1 MVVNVEHDSCD
12 TLSFAKDSLHLQ
24 NLAMNQQQN
33 SRSESSPSSS
43 HSNEMSGDAEGVWSA
58 DIDQAFH
65 EALQIY
71 PPCGR
76 RKIILSEEGKMYGR
90 NELIARYIKIRCGKT
105 RTRKQVSSHIQ
116 VLARK
121 KHRELQSKVKTQ
133 EIKTEEPANPP
144 PSEFTPPSLLNSFSS
159 SSITSPSISMS
170 QQNLLQ
176 KSMVDQAKVAALAE
190 AAVAAV
196 AASAAS
202 QPPLPI
208 STNTSPEAG
217 ALAASSALP
226 WPYMVPGMFNNNFY
240 GNVAMNNDEN
250 IYTQFAAAAL
260 SAQQQI
266 NTAFGGQSNGN
277 ANSAASLIGAMPAL
291 NKLLPQLPLN
301 GGPSALLG
309 NSPPIPSFSADTLPT
324 LSIASSK
331 LSLAGFTA
339 YVDSTVNSQRQR
351 VEMVKIPKFADE
363 PQDRISFAT
372 IGTKYPPKLQ
382 ELYNQGP
389 KDAFY
394 HVKVWANIDFETNED
409 DNPLYAVDENY
420 ESQYQFPINV
430 STELC
435 SFGKQQVEK
444 REDATNNSDEG
455 PIFKY
460 QLEGSPMCEYMVT
473 FITELKKLQSHDLMN
488 SVLDNFTVM
497 QTVTDQMSGQTLL
510 VICFSFEI
518 SPEPEPSCRIYK
530 IVD

>member
-1 MVVNVEHDSCD
+1 MVVNVERDSCG

-43 HSNEMSGDAEGVWSA
+43 HSNEMSGDAEGVWSP

-133 EIKTEEPANPP
+133 EVKTEDLSNPP
-144 PSEFTPPSLLNSFSS
+144 PSEFTPPSLLTHTPLTTTAIS
-159 SSITSPSISMS
+159 TPSMQMAS
-170 QQNLLQ
+170 QNLLH
-176 KSMVDQAKVAALAE
+176 KSMVDHAKVQALAE

-196 AASAAS
+196 AASAANNS
-202 QPPLPI
+202 TLPI
-208 STNTSPEAG
+208 STNTSPDAG
-217 ALAASSALP
+217 ALAASTGLP
-226 WPYMVPGMFNNNFY
+226 WQYMVPGMFNNNFY
-240 GNVAMNNDEN
+240 GNVSMNNDEN
-250 IYTQFAAAAL
+250 LYTQFAAAAL
-260 SAQQQI
+260 SAQQQM

-277 ANSAASLIGAMPAL
+277 ANGAASLIGAMPVL

-301 GGPSALLG
+301 AGPSSLLG
-309 NSPPIPSFSADTLPT
+309 GSPPFPANPEVPT
-324 LSIASSK
+324 LSIKSSK
-331 LSLAGFTA
+331 LSLAGFSA
-339 YVDSTVNSQRQR
+339 YVDMTVNGQRER
-351 VEMVKIPKFADE
+351 TEMVKIPKFADE

-372 IGTKYPPKLQ
+372 IGGKYPPKLQ

-389 KDAFY
+389 KDAFF
-394 HVKVWANIDFETNED
+394 HVKVWANIDFETSEEG
-409 DNPLYAVDENY
+409 NPLYAVDENY
-420 ESQYQFPINV
+420 ESPYEFPINV
-430 STELC
+430 STKLC

-444 REDATNNSDEG
+444 VEDATNTSGEG
-455 PIFKY
+455 PVHKY
-460 QLEGSPMCEYMVT
+460 QLEGSPMCDYMVQ
-473 FITELKKLQSHDLMN
+473 FITELKKLQNYELMN

-497 QTVTDQMSGQTLL
+497 QTVTDKASGETLM